1 MWEDLIHT
9 NIDNNDDEEQQLFD
23 DNNDDEMPVSV
34 SLSTAAYNNFN
45 EESGLWNFK
54 CRSKH
59 SPRLKDNNEL
69 RKNIIKRDQWNDSNL
84 VRCSDGCLKGPV
96 IFPDIPDNTCPCGS
110 GWLKREDDDNYSE
123 NGLTIHERQR
133 TLTIYTNFAPVKC
146 DIHIRECYNSIRIQ
160 QQEMK

>member
-1 MWEDLIHT
+1 
-9 NIDNNDDEEQQLFD
+9 
-23 DNNDDEMPVSV
+23 MPVSV
-34 SLSTAAYNNFN
+34 TLSTAAYNNFN
-45 EESGLWNFK
+45 EESGLWNFT

-84 VRCSDGCLKGPV
+84 VRCPDGCLKGAV
-96 IFPDIPDNTCPCGS
+96 LFPDIPDDTCPCGS

-133 TLTIYTNFAPVKC
+133 T
-146 DIHIRECYNSIRIQ
+146 
-160 QQEMK
+160 

>member
-9 NIDNNDDEEQQLFD
+9 TNDNNDDEEQQLFD
-23 DNNDDEMPVSV
+23 DNIDNEMPVSV
-34 SLSTAAYNNFN
+34 TLSTAAYNNFN

-96 IFPDIPDNTCPCGS
+96 LFQTIPVPVEAVGS
-110 GWLKREDDDNYSE
+110 SE
-123 NGLTIHERQR
+123 KMTII
-133 TLTIYTNFAPVKC
+133 TVKM
-146 DIHIRECYNSIRIQ
+146 D
-160 QQEMK
+160 